1 MELSDHRINGK
12 ITQSDSLFFRQ
23 ADSLLKPSI
32 TDYIPVSACF
42 INYHY
47 SFNFKCLTFDLKL
60 SFTYAQSRKALPF
73 IIF

>member
-32 TDYIPVSACF
+32 TDYIPVSACS

-47 SFNFKCLTFDLKL
+47 SFNSKCLTSDSKL
-60 SFTYAQSRKALPF
+60 SFIHAQSIKELAF

>member
-12 ITQSDSLFFRQ
+12 ITQSNSLFFRQ

-42 INYHY
+42 INYQIY
-47 SFNFKCLTFDLKL
+47 YCL
-60 SFTYAQSRKALPF
+60 
-73 IIF
+73 I